1 MAWRPRFRGGGAALR
16 QFDLCTGVGDL
27 ELALALPDD
36 AAEEPLGVAGPVHLD
51 PAVQRAVSRLLRGRR
66 ALKARR
72 RQPVGLRVPVLPGHA
87 PGACVEIKC
96 RAPHAIDATSSRQP
110 RPFSTRVGAALLLP
124 QRAFVPAVVAL
135 QVAESHVRG
144 RAGLQPGVV
153 VRLNGHERLQELARR
168 GAARQRH
175 TMMARREAPLGPR
188 AFFKRP
194 RSLPTTGAEQ
204 RASERRGPSCGL
216 FARATGASFARNL
229 TSSPRKG
236 PCSRTAPVRLHPGLS
251 VRETE
256 AC

>member
-1 MAWRPRFRGGGAALR
+1 MSGTPRYRRDVVSAAASVRGCGVSRPSTVSPCSMAWRL
-16 QFDLCTGVGDL
+16 
-27 ELALALPDD
+27 
-36 AAEEPLGVAGPVHLD
+36 
-51 PAVQRAVSRLLRGRR
+51 
-66 ALKARR
+66 
-72 RQPVGLRVPVLPGHA
+72 
-87 PGACVEIKC
+87 I
-96 RAPHAIDATSSRQP
+96 
-110 RPFSTRVGAALLLP
+110 STRVGAALLLP

-204 RASERRGPSCGL
+204 RASERRGPSCGFYSL
-216 FARATGASFARNL
+216 RDRPSELRSQP

-236 PCSRTAPVRLHPGLS
+236 PCSRDSSRAVAPRTQCAGNRGVLGALS
-251 VRETE
+251 IFQLLSRR
-256 AC
+256 AWQSYLAA

>member
-1 MAWRPRFRGGGAALR
+1 MSGTPRYRRDVVSAAASVRGCGVSRPSTVSPCSMAWRL
-16 QFDLCTGVGDL
+16 
-27 ELALALPDD
+27 
-36 AAEEPLGVAGPVHLD
+36 
-51 PAVQRAVSRLLRGRR
+51 
-66 ALKARR
+66 
-72 RQPVGLRVPVLPGHA
+72 
-87 PGACVEIKC
+87 I
-96 RAPHAIDATSSRQP
+96 
-110 RPFSTRVGAALLLP
+110 STRVGAALLLP

-216 FARATGASFARNL
+216 FARATGRASFRSQP

>member
-1 MAWRPRFRGGGAALR
+1 MAWRL
-16 QFDLCTGVGDL
+16 
-27 ELALALPDD
+27 
-36 AAEEPLGVAGPVHLD
+36 
-51 PAVQRAVSRLLRGRR
+51 
-66 ALKARR
+66 
-72 RQPVGLRVPVLPGHA
+72 
-87 PGACVEIKC
+87 I
-96 RAPHAIDATSSRQP
+96 
-110 RPFSTRVGAALLLP
+110 STRVGAALLLP

-216 FARATGASFARNL
+216 FARAPRDRPSDSERASLA
-229 TSSPRKG
+229 TY
-236 PCSRTAPVRLHPGLS
+236 
-251 VRETE
+251 
-256 AC
+256 